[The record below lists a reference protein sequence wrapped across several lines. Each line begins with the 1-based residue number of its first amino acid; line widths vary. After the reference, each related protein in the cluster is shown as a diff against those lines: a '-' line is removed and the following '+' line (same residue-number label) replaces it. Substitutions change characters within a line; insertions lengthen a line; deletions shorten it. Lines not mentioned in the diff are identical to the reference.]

1 MSGQLSTTL
10 ETKRALR
17 YAAESALTAINSQR
31 KNMSNFKTWTQEN
44 LAQFAQEANAKMI
57 EQDDR
62 IQQLQCDLKDAIEAY
77 RELMRKAESQ
87 RGQ

>member
-1 MSGQLSTTL
+1 MV
-10 ETKRALR
+10 
-17 YAAESALTAINSQR
+17 
-31 KNMSNFKTWTQEN
+31 
-44 LAQFAQEANAKMI
+44 

>member
-1 MSGQLSTTL
+1 
-10 ETKRALR
+10 
-17 YAAESALTAINSQR
+17 
-31 KNMSNFKTWTQEN
+31 MSNFKTWTQEN
-44 LAQFAQEANAKMI
+44 LVAFAQQANDKLV

-77 RELMRKAESQ
+77 RALMRMAESQ